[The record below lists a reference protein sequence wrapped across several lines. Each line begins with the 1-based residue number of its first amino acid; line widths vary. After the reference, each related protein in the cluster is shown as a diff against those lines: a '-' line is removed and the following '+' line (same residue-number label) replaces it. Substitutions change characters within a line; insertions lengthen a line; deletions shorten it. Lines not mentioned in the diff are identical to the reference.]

1 MTNDLTDADLAYLF
15 IALRK
20 VQGPTA
26 RINKRDQIAFA
37 YGLAAGRERA
47 IEEAAALLLRM
58 RPFSALGDAAAIRS
72 LKGHPLNAPAAP

>member
-26 RINKRDQIAFA
+26 RINKRD
-37 YGLAAGRERA
+37 
-47 IEEAAALLLRM
+47 
-58 RPFSALGDAAAIRS
+58 
-72 LKGHPLNAPAAP
+72 